1 MRDIVERMIP
11 DEARRDERAPDINSD
26 LGFGSIVTRESRRRL
41 LNRDGSFNVRR
52 DGLHFWQSLS
62 AYHYLLTISWTR
74 FLSLFILLYLAANAL
89 FGLIYFAL
97 GDDALTGDPTGTNL
111 QHYLKSFFFSVHT
124 LATIGYGNV
133 APNSFAADVV
143 VTIEALLSLLS
154 LAVIAGLVFAR
165 FARPVASIVFSD
177 HAVIAPYGAG
187 RAFMF
192 RIVNKR
198 NNQIVDL
205 QARVLLTRRKK
216 DGVGRE
222 FVPLRLEREHVAFFP
237 LAWTIVHPI
246 DHDSPLRGWMEEDLR
261 SSGAEFLILLNGFDE
276 TFSQTVHTRS
286 SYTGDEVVWGARF
299 RSMFNPARDEGLIS
313 VDIRRLDEHE
323 PADL

>member
-1 MRDIVERMIP
+1 MTAV
-11 DEARRDERAPDINSD
+11 DERSSPDINSD
-26 LGFGSIVTRESRRRL
+26 LGFGSVVARDSRGRL

-52 DGLHFWQSLS
+52 EGLRFWQSLS
-62 AYHYLLTISWTR
+62 AYHYLITISWTK
-74 FLSLFILLYLAANAL
+74 FLSLFVLLYTLANAF
-89 FGLIYFAL
+89 FGLIYFSL
-97 GDDALTGDPTGTNL
+97 GEEALTGDPGGSGVERYT
-111 QHYLKSFFFSVHT
+111 KAFFFSVHT

-133 APNSFAADVV
+133 APNSLAADIV
-143 VTIEALLSLLS
+143 VTIEALISLFS
-154 LAVIAGLVFAR
+154 LAVIAGIVFAR
-165 FARPVASIVFSD
+165 FARPVACVVFSER
-177 HAVIAPYGAG
+177 AIIAPYRTG

-198 NNQIVDL
+198 SNQIVDL

-216 DGVGRE
+216 ESAGRE

-246 DHDSPLRGWMEEDLR
+246 DDDSPLRGWTEEDLR
-261 SSGAEFLILLNGFDE
+261 ASDAEFLILLNGFDE

-286 SYTGDEVVWGARF
+286 SYIGEEVIWGARF
-299 RSMFNPARDEGLIS
+299 RSMFNPGGDEGLIS
-313 VDIRRLDEHE
+313 VDIRRLDELE